1 MDAINNLD
9 ELCDH
14 DRGVNRFS
22 LYGDPEDNEK
32 SGSID
37 SSD

>member
-9 ELCDH
+9 KLCDH
-14 DRGVNRFS
+14 DHRVNRFS
-22 LYGDPEDNEK
+22 LCGNPEDNEK